1 MRLARFL
8 HDGHERGGMVVGD
21 EIIDLTLA
29 APDLPDDPV
38 LLLAAGPQALA
49 RAAEAA
55 PGATTRLAL
64 DEVALRCPVPRPH
77 NFMAIGLNYADHIAE
92 SGMPTPDHPVF
103 FNKEVSCVTGPF
115 DPIHVPR
122 ASTMVDYEG
131 ELGFVIGRRCRH
143 VPADRAH
150 EVIAGYFVV
159 DDVTARDW
167 QFRTPQWNLGKSFDT
182 HGPLGPWIVTPDE
195 VGDPHDLGLRTWVNG
210 ELRQQSSTKN
220 LVFDCFEQ
228 VATLSTVCTLEPG
241 DIVASGT
248 PDGVGMAMSPPAF
261 LAAGD
266 VVTIEIEGVGTIANP
281 VIDEPADTALI

>member
-38 LLLAAGPQALA
+38 LLLAAGAEALA
-49 RAAEAA
+49 RAAKAA
-55 PGATTRLAL
+55 AGATTRLAL

-143 VPADRAH
+143 VPAERAH

-261 LAAGD
+261 LAPGD
-266 VVTIEIEGVGTIANP
+266 IVTIEIEGVGTIANP
-281 VIDEPADTALI
+281 VIDEPADTARI

>member
-8 HDGHERGGMVVGD
+8 HDGRERGGVVVGD
-21 EIIDLTLA
+21 ELVDLTVA

-38 LLLAAGPQALA
+38 ALLAAGPDALA
-49 RAAEAA
+49 AAQVAVD
-55 PGATTRLAL
+55 GADRLSL
-64 DEVALRCPVPRPH
+64 DQVTLRNPVPRPH
-77 NFMAIGLNYADHIAE
+77 NFLAIGLNYADHIAE
-92 SGMPTPDHPVF
+92 SGMPTPEHPVF

-115 DPIHVPR
+115 DPIHLPR

-131 ELGFVIGRRCRH
+131 ELGFIIGRRCRH
-143 VPADRAH
+143 VPADRAR

-182 HGPLGPWIVTPDE
+182 HGPLGPWIVTADE
-195 VGDPHDLGLRTWVNG
+195 VGDPHDLELKTWVNG
-210 ELRQQSSTKN
+210 ELRQSSNTKN
-220 LVFDCFEQ
+220 LVFDCFSQ

-241 DIVASGT
+241 DLVASGT

-266 VVTIEIEGVGTIANP
+266 VVTIEIEGIGTIANP

>member
-1 MRLARFL
+1 MRLARFS
-8 HDGHERGGMVVGD
+8 HDGRERGGVVVGD
-21 EIIDLTLA
+21 ELVDLTVA
-29 APDLPDDPV
+29 APELPDDPV
-38 LLLAAGPQALA
+38 ALLAAGPDALA
-49 RAAEAA
+49 AAEAA
-55 PGATTRLAL
+55 AGAGPRLAI
-64 DEVALRCPVPRPH
+64 DEVELRCPVPRPR

-92 SGMPTPDHPVF
+92 SGMPTPEHPVF
-103 FNKEVSCVTGPF
+103 FNKEVSCVSGPF
-115 DPIHVPR
+115 DPIHLPR

-131 ELGFVIGRRCRH
+131 ELGFIIGRTCRH

-182 HGPLGPWIVTPDE
+182 HGPIGPWIVTPDE
-195 VGDPHDLGLRTWVNG
+195 VGDPHDLDLKTWVNG
-210 ELRQQSSTKN
+210 ELRQSSNTRN

-261 LAAGD
+261 LVEGD
-266 VVTIEIEGVGTIANP
+266 VVTITIDGVGTIANP
-281 VIDEPADTALI
+281 VIAEPADNARI

>member
-8 HDGHERGGMVVGD
+8 HDGHERGGIVVGD

-38 LLLAAGPQALA
+38 LLLAAGAEALA
-49 RAAEAA
+49 RAAQAA
-55 PGATTRLAL
+55 DGPTTRLAL

-115 DPIHVPR
+115 DPIHVPL

-143 VPADRAH
+143 VPAERAH

-281 VIDEPADTALI
+281 VIDEPADTARI

>member
-38 LLLAAGPQALA
+38 LLLAAGAEALA
-49 RAAEAA
+49 RAAKAA
-55 PGATTRLAL
+55 AGATTRLAL

-143 VPADRAH
+143 VPAERAH

-182 HGPLGPWIVTPDE
+182 HGPLGPWIVTADE
-195 VGDPHDLGLRTWVNG
+195 LPGPPKLGIRCYVNG
-210 ELRQQSSTKN
+210 EKRQDGSTGN
-220 LVFDCFEQ
+220 MIFDIPYIIEELSRGM
-228 VATLSTVCTLEPG
+228 TLQAGTIIST
-241 DIVASGT
+241 GT
-248 PDGVGMAMSPPAF
+248 PSGVALGMQTSGY
-261 LAAGD
+261 LHAGD
-266 VVTIEIEGVGTIANP
+266 VIRCEIDGIGVLENP
-281 VIDEPADTALI
+281 VT

>member
-1 MRLARFL
+1 MRLARFS
-8 HDGHERGGMVVGD
+8 HDGRERGGVVVGD
-21 EIIDLTLA
+21 EVVDLTAA
-29 APDLPDDPV
+29 APELPDDPV
-38 LLLAAGPQALA
+38 ALLAAGPDALAAAA
-49 RAAEAA
+49 RAAEAG
-55 PGATTRLAL
+55 PRFAL
-64 DEVALRCPVPRPH
+64 EEVSLRCPVPRPH

-92 SGMPTPDHPVF
+92 SGMETPAHPVF

-131 ELGFVIGRRCRH
+131 ELGFVIGRHCRH
-143 VPADRAH
+143 VPAARAH

-182 HGPLGPWIVTPDE
+182 HGPIGPWIVTADE
-195 VGDPHDLGLRTWVNG
+195 VGDPHDLDLKTWVNG
-210 ELRQQSSTKN
+210 ELRQSSNTSN

-248 PDGVGMAMSPPAF
+248 PDGVGMAMSPPGF
-261 LAAGD
+261 LADGD
-266 VVTIEIEGVGTIANP
+266 VVRITIDGIGTIENP
-281 VIDEPADTALI
+281 VIAEPDDTARI

>member
-1 MRLARFL
+1 MKLARFA
-8 HDGHERGGMVVGD
+8 HDGRERGGVVVGD
-21 EIIDLTLA
+21 EVVDLVFA

-38 LLLAAGPQALA
+38 ALLAAGPDALAEAA
-49 RAAEAA
+49 RAAGDG
-55 PGATTRLAL
+55 PRLAL
-64 DEVALRCPVPRPH
+64 GEVRLLCPVPRPH

-92 SGMPTPDHPVF
+92 SGMETPAHPVF

-143 VPADRAH
+143 VPAERAA

-182 HGPLGPWIVTPDE
+182 HGPIGPWIVTADE
-195 VGDPHDLGLRTWVNG
+195 VGDPHDLDLKTWVNG
-210 ELRQQSSTKN
+210 ELRQSSNTSN

-241 DIVASGT
+241 DLVASGT

-266 VVTIEIEGVGTIANP
+266 VVKITIDGIGTIENP
-281 VIDEPADTALI
+281 VIAEPDDTALL